1 MDMGSV
7 HATFLADALVDWLGG
22 RAAEGEAL
30 GRYRKLRDDHAL
42 EPFEETVTFARDLSK
57 LGAEHTHSQ
66 PDAGESR
73 PRVSPPPPSR
83 PRAPLPP

>member
-1 MDMGSV
+1 MGSV

-42 EPFEETVTFARDLSK
+42 EPFEETVSK
-57 LGAEHTHSQ
+57 LGAEHAPSQ

-73 PRVSPPPPSR
+73 PRISPPPPSR